1 MCLGVFGQMIWM
13 SWEHSMVIVKL
24 STWPD
29 FTDTAKERATVAA
42 LHRIAEALA

>member
-1 MCLGVFGQMIWM
+1 
-13 SWEHSMVIVKL
+13 VKL

-29 FTDTAKERATVAA
+29 FTDPAKERATVAA